1 MQESA
6 FKAMHDAEAGWW
18 YDARMFGVK
27 RILERMATH
36 DETICDVGAGYGAMI
51 PALQPFGSVAAFE
64 PDEARRQACA
74 RTYPGTVG
82 HGDFAQFILESVA
95 SFSLVTLY
103 DVVEH
108 VEDDVAFL
116 KNIARTLRPKGHI
129 FISVPALQLLWS
141 DFDVRNGHYRRYT
154 RKHIE
159 RVVRAAGFEI
169 EYATYWNMM
178 LLIPTLLVRRSSG
191 AGAVGLPRI
200 LDRMFYWWVRFET
213 LCMPF
218 ISLPIGTSVFV
229 YARKT
234 N

>member
-1 MQESA
+1 M
-6 FKAMHDAEAGWW
+6 
-18 YDARMFGVK
+18 
-27 RILERMATH
+27 
-36 DETICDVGAGYGAMI
+36 
-51 PALQPFGSVAAFE
+51 
-64 PDEARRQACA
+64 
-74 RTYPGTVG
+74 
-82 HGDFAQFILESVA
+82 
-95 SFSLVTLY
+95 
-103 DVVEH
+103 
-108 VEDDVAFL
+108 
-116 KNIARTLRPKGHI
+116 
-129 FISVPALQLLWS
+129 
-141 DFDVRNGHYRRYT
+141 
-154 RKHIE
+154 
-159 RVVRAAGFEI
+159 RAAGFEI